1 MTTKTKGQNTMT
13 KIKENM
19 AIFFGIVFI
28 MSMVGATGAV
38 EADNYLVGFVMK
50 NCFIFVF
57 NVTVRLSNSSR
68 ITEHGSGWFSF
79 KSKKWIYQFVCL
91 YYSYT
96 DPTA

>member
-38 EADNYLVGFVMK
+38 EADNYLVGFVMA
-50 NCFIFVF
+50 FVGISTGILTLILQSE
-57 NVTVRLSNSSR
+57 V
-68 ITEHGSGWFSF
+68 
-79 KSKKWIYQFVCL
+79 K
-91 YYSYT
+91 
-96 DPTA
+96 